1 MKKALFAFLSLPVT
15 LFGSFISAN
24 AQSASALPPSA
35 DLRPFFYPVQDQMYR
50 GSCAAFAAMAAIEIL
65 PGVPKLSEAYA
76 YAKLKADDLE
86 FDGTTLYKFKNFL
99 ETTPIVED
107 KLMPYQRLG
116 VFGFNETNATEVQI
130 ARAYNRTK
138 AKEAQTLEPYAIYQ
152 AADVGVLPAS
162 EISPEWIRER
172 LAQGQPVVGA
182 FRINSADWVS
192 DADASGKI
200 GYTVGSLVAVP
211 DGGHAVVIVGYD
223 VEQNGFIIRNSWGLD
238 WATQGYAWMS
248 TGYLERYLMNVMTIG
263 RAEAKN
269 LFVTKNSTAPEK
281 FEIRAHGRLEA
292 YNAIVGYFSF
302 ILNQRSMNN
311 APISGIF
318 YRIFDAQNLSAPP
331 YEGWGN
337 NKVLGFPFVAPKLQT
352 PSVHVEVTITHEDG
366 GKTTGSRTIADIFTW
381 SSGPIIR

>member
-1 MKKALFAFLSLPVT
+1 MKNLRFVFLGVIIIVSSPMTALH
-15 LFGSFISAN
+15 
-24 AQSASALPPSA
+24 AQPASTLPPSA
-35 DLRPFFYPVQDQMYR
+35 DLRPFFYPVQNQMYR

-76 YAKLKADDLE
+76 YAKLKAEDLE
-86 FDGTTLYKFKNFL
+86 FDGTTLYKFKSFL
-99 ETTPIVED
+99 ETTPIVEE

-152 AADVGVLPAS
+152 AADIRVLQAG
-162 EISPEWIRER
+162 EINPEWIREQ
-172 LAQGQPVVGA
+172 LAQGRPVVGA
-182 FRINSADWVS
+182 FRLNSADWAN
-192 DADASGKI
+192 DAAASGKI
-200 GYTVGSLVAVP
+200 GYTVGSLVAVS
-211 DGGHAVVIVGYD
+211 DGGHAVIIVGYD
-223 VEQNGFIIRNSWGLD
+223 VEQNGFLIRNSWGMD
-238 WATQGYAWMS
+238 WAMQGYAWMS
-248 TGYLERYLMNVMTIG
+248 TGYFERYLMNVMTID

-269 LFVTKNSTAPEK
+269 LYVTQNSTAPEK
-281 FEIRAHGRLEA
+281 FEIRAHGRLVA
-292 YNAIVGYFSF
+292 YGAIVGYFSF
-302 ILNQRSMNN
+302 ILNQRAMNN